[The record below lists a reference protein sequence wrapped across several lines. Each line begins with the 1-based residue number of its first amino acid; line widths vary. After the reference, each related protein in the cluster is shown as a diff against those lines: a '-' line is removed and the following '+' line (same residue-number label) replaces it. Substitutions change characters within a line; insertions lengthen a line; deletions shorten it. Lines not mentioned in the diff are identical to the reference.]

1 MLRLDPNNLPVHLK
15 AQIERKLA
23 NQNNTR
29 QIKPIKKDSNKSDI
43 TLSTEFPS
51 ETTSSP
57 RKKRELLEVDGHRIS
72 VIHNL
77 LWQAVKH
84 LDGAELEVKKVI
96 PNRRFS
102 LDIAFVKY
110 KIAVE
115 VDGWEFHGKHK
126 TSHTA
131 DRERQNLL
139 TLHGWRILRY
149 TAKQIRGDVDKCVAE
164 VTQLIQL
171 VKENTH
177 DTNKY

>member
-23 NQNNTR
+23 NQNNAN
-29 QIKPIKKDSNKSDI
+29 QVQPIQKDLNRSDI
-43 TLSTEFPS
+43 FHVIEPLS
-51 ETTSSP
+51 ETPSP

-72 VIHNL
+72 IIHNL

-149 TAKQIRGDVDKCVAE
+149 TAKQIRGDIDKCVAE
-164 VTQLIQL
+164 VSQLIQL
-171 VKENTH
+171 VKENNN
-177 DTNKY
+177 DTNKD